1 MYIYYS
7 VRVLC
12 HNNIILYESYVIT
25 IYVYIYT
32 LRSRMWRY
40 LLAYTL
46 VVCFLMYIWNVV
58 CPTSFDRTTMETVG
72 LTCFAG
78 ASPASSW
85 NVLWPTLF
93 IAQLI
98 LIVQVVIQLV
108 IYMKSDSG
116 RPDRDA
122 MMRQAPGRPIYFI
135 SRLTLEVDLVFRLVG
150 GVVAYAGFLFLGFV
164 YEVDADGRVTLIG
177 LLQVLL
183 MFTLLG
189 SHMGSMV
196 KSPRG
201 NSTKTQFLW
210 RLVLVY
216 EGIVLVLRYIYQ
228 FRAVEDFIRTHWHL
242 TNVLTIEDFGLKRYS
257 DTNELSGLFAYL
269 FPTAL
274 LAAVTAWHLRS
285 MKRKLPTY
293 EILTPGRSVAMDGVV
308 AVMAE
313 FKRMVFV
320 NSPIVLLLFNMGV
333 VCHNINAFNV
343 TYLSLLLATLF
354 KPKWTGS
361 WKSLFWLSSF
371 FVLCLY
377 AFQARSLQPDKLA
390 VLFGSDFAA
399 KVEEN
404 ANWFGLARINKA
416 LATSSSS
423 SSSTDTAN
431 GGNYFHATI
440 WSMTWQHLVVM
451 LLCVVTR
458 ASHFW
463 DPDKDKPVGRRRKHH
478 QQPKRR
484 ETSERWMADAED
496 ADEYEDGGGGAPL
509 LKSLQDFSVRFVSQ
523 GSVTLTMLVL
533 LVSAFVHL
541 NSISVVYLV
550 VVRWILAANPVTVC
564 RNWTYLA
571 MMLVFVCVTQ
581 YFVMLWLPPF
591 MNRPRQSLPPWT
603 WFEFVYQE
611 YFALNFQ
618 HPWGLFCDYMC
629 LLVVFMIPGAKTYYL
644 EMEQREG
651 AAAARAAQL
660 LVSGHVDSPPV
671 SGGPVPGDV
680 HDFTTDALRN
690 QRPWRLLVF
699 VVMNYWVFGL
709 LVLVFVSGCVRSGV
723 TSGIYLAFA
732 IYMLLHVH
740 AVDDPQSKML
750 CRLRDVSWGY
760 LFLLILFQLPVF
772 SDVTDQCEIGTNSQ
786 SDGVCLSLPAVLDF
800 NKLPKNYP
808 GAPPLHSNLPILSIL
823 IFWMTNIQEL
833 IFRSPMYDYVRAYTR
848 RQHDQ
853 SHDRRK
859 ALHAEVLL
867 DRLERWTALKQEKQ
881 AAILRLKAIISR
893 MVNKVE
899 EMMDIAS
906 GLNYSLPPSAPLAP
920 TIVPHE
926 TTQNAVTV
934 TWSPPPGP
942 LLHRIRYYVVTRQVY
957 PPTTLLGDY
966 TDPVEVKAA
975 AAAPSTSSG
984 GVPTRVVVDGLRPGT
999 SYQFKVS
1006 AASRMGEG
1014 PFSAPSAPI
1023 QTIPLNWGGTC
1034 LAGWVQYHKQRWPAP
1049 WTSRLWFHA
1058 KMLPR
1063 YAVIDSHAFVWYKN
1077 EAMALKHR
1085 SMKKRKRMKTSFLTR
1100 DVSLCDLSESTYGLA
1115 QVYAIH
1121 VVAIARNAHQV
1132 RYTIQLET
1140 ADDFDR
1146 WVVELGSLVPRHAVG
1161 DRLEAYLEAKG
1172 VPLPPLEQMGMADDD
1187 DDEDGHRSE
1196 WSSVTGDESWLS
1208 DAEDEELCESRNI
1221 AALVYL
1227 AVYSFF
1233 YSLQD
1238 ASMRHESQVY
1248 EEDDEMVPSWYEMLT
1263 MIINAFRSNSRNVC
1277 CVAFLC
1283 SFVFQ
1288 GDLLNVVYVF
1298 AAFGFLLVENPR
1310 PHSLAWHVLMRY
1322 SFWVVCARYLF
1333 QLPFFCQNIN
1343 TNSVLYPSIQPW
1355 CPDTLDVPKTRSAIQ
1370 PMVYFGLYKF
1380 DGIANPDVD
1389 TMWRGVAWNFV
1400 VILCILFH
1408 RRELQLRGMWHKSV
1422 DHQHASTSAD
1432 ATSSAFDHIN
1442 QARHTLMSRDSLD
1455 DMDAFDVANF
1465 LARHDHDADDM
1476 TDAKPAPVASTTTKP
1491 VVSSSK
1497 AVAFSIERQNSIADN
1512 VVADDLMEDA
1522 GGGETGRGLSD
1533 GREAVEDLPDRR
1545 PVSPREAL
1553 LRAQYARLQQQD
1565 SLQHPYLRQEDEEGA
1580 DRQLTSSESAVVMHT
1595 QDTPAI
1601 MSPRE
1606 ALLRR
1611 MVSTSPPAPP
1621 SSPPSSP
1628 RDVMLLRT
1636 SSQHSGR
1643 LVRNGSSEQLD
1654 ENEVPPVL
1662 VDQPPPVSTTPIDL
1676 SKRHPK
1682 LVDKLCRRYPSAM
1695 AFVGRLW
1702 PPTPPHWD
1710 KDMAKAMLC
1719 PKPGRDYLA
1728 VMLLLPFVC
1737 IVYAFVFF
1745 KYFGEPLRDDSFAIN
1760 ASDSMLNGYMVLIV
1774 LFELT
1779 VMMWDRAAYV
1789 VGSVK
1794 LKVALHVTVLVGVH
1808 VGLWIM
1814 LPSYSQSYLPA
1825 RPGLQGFYLLHCAY
1839 LWCSAYQIKHGYLV
1853 FRSNHYSK
1861 KSVHE
1866 TSFADEM
1873 CGKLFKVYMFVP
1885 FAFEIRC
1892 LLDWM
1897 CSTTCLNK
1905 DMWLLLEET
1914 AATLFLVRQEMDE
1927 RIRDAAYLKGTKRVP
1942 VAGKFVSGGVILVV
1956 MLLCVV
1962 APLAMFSSLNP
1973 TTIENEITSTVVTLG
1988 LVQADGTVQQ
1998 LYINGDT
2005 NSDRFTGLNIKA
2017 SDTVIQK
2024 TSYASYSNEIWASS
2038 PPLRRNLVAR
2048 LNSTEML
2055 QWSLRFS
2062 FTRDGPDGNQVVA
2075 TSFEAEMTP
2084 MDRALLMNMVLN
2096 HGSTADPV
2104 RVSTSHNA
2112 TTPTTHLVL
2121 STSNQT
2127 SISVTAD
2134 TITMPSIRIKNFY
2147 TPVIKVGAQTNPV
2160 PRRNYMM
2167 RDLDIQR
2174 NAEDGVSWWVVR
2186 SPDPVGNDKLNGIA
2200 VKCFDGS
2207 GADKDG
2213 FCLVTISDN
2222 IVAGLTTLGIGS
2234 YGLTAVYIFVV
2245 FTVGA
2250 FFKDMLRGAMYKV
2263 LYEELPN
2270 PNDLLELVEV

>member
-1 MYIYYS
+1 
-7 VRVLC
+7 
-12 HNNIILYESYVIT
+12 
-25 IYVYIYT
+25 
-32 LRSRMWRY
+32 
-40 LLAYTL
+40 
-46 VVCFLMYIWNVV
+46 
-58 CPTSFDRTTMETVG
+58 
-72 LTCFAG
+72 
-78 ASPASSW
+78 
-85 NVLWPTLF
+85 
-93 IAQLI
+93 
-98 LIVQVVIQLV
+98 
-108 IYMKSDSG
+108 
-116 RPDRDA
+116 
-122 MMRQAPGRPIYFI
+122 
-135 SRLTLEVDLVFRLVG
+135 
-150 GVVAYAGFLFLGFV
+150 
-164 YEVDADGRVTLIG
+164 
-177 LLQVLL
+177 
-183 MFTLLG
+183 
-189 SHMGSMV
+189 
-196 KSPRG
+196 
-201 NSTKTQFLW
+201 
-210 RLVLVY
+210 
-216 EGIVLVLRYIYQ
+216 
-228 FRAVEDFIRTHWHL
+228 
-242 TNVLTIEDFGLKRYS
+242 
-257 DTNELSGLFAYL
+257 
-269 FPTAL
+269 
-274 LAAVTAWHLRS
+274 

-934 TWSPPPGP
+934 
-942 LLHRIRYYVVTRQVY
+942 Y

-1233 YSLQD
+1233 
-1238 ASMRHESQVY
+1238 
-1248 EEDDEMVPSWYEMLT
+1248 
-1263 MIINAFRSNSRNVC
+1263 
-1277 CVAFLC
+1277 
-1283 SFVFQ
+1283 
-1288 GDLLNVVYVF
+1288 
-1298 AAFGFLLVENPR
+1298 
-1310 PHSLAWHVLMRY
+1310 
-1322 SFWVVCARYLF
+1322 
-1333 QLPFFCQNIN
+1333 
-1343 TNSVLYPSIQPW
+1343 
-1355 CPDTLDVPKTRSAIQ
+1355 
-1370 PMVYFGLYKF
+1370 
-1380 DGIANPDVD
+1380 
-1389 TMWRGVAWNFV
+1389 
-1400 VILCILFH
+1400 
-1408 RRELQLRGMWHKSV
+1408 
-1422 DHQHASTSAD
+1422 
-1432 ATSSAFDHIN
+1432 
-1442 QARHTLMSRDSLD
+1442 
-1455 DMDAFDVANF
+1455 
-1465 LARHDHDADDM
+1465 
-1476 TDAKPAPVASTTTKP
+1476 
-1491 VVSSSK
+1491 
-1497 AVAFSIERQNSIADN
+1497 
-1512 VVADDLMEDA
+1512 
-1522 GGGETGRGLSD
+1522 
-1533 GREAVEDLPDRR
+1533 
-1545 PVSPREAL
+1545 
-1553 LRAQYARLQQQD
+1553 
-1565 SLQHPYLRQEDEEGA
+1565 
-1580 DRQLTSSESAVVMHT
+1580 
-1595 QDTPAI
+1595 
-1601 MSPRE
+1601 
-1606 ALLRR
+1606 
-1611 MVSTSPPAPP
+1611 
-1621 SSPPSSP
+1621 
-1628 RDVMLLRT
+1628 
-1636 SSQHSGR
+1636 
-1643 LVRNGSSEQLD
+1643 
-1654 ENEVPPVL
+1654 
-1662 VDQPPPVSTTPIDL
+1662 
-1676 SKRHPK
+1676 
-1682 LVDKLCRRYPSAM
+1682 
-1695 AFVGRLW
+1695 
-1702 PPTPPHWD
+1702 
-1710 KDMAKAMLC
+1710 
-1719 PKPGRDYLA
+1719 
-1728 VMLLLPFVC
+1728 
-1737 IVYAFVFF
+1737 
-1745 KYFGEPLRDDSFAIN
+1745 
-1760 ASDSMLNGYMVLIV
+1760 
-1774 LFELT
+1774 
-1779 VMMWDRAAYV
+1779 
-1789 VGSVK
+1789 
-1794 LKVALHVTVLVGVH
+1794 
-1808 VGLWIM
+1808 
-1814 LPSYSQSYLPA
+1814 
-1825 RPGLQGFYLLHCAY
+1825 
-1839 LWCSAYQIKHGYLV
+1839 
-1853 FRSNHYSK
+1853 
-1861 KSVHE
+1861 
-1866 TSFADEM
+1866 
-1873 CGKLFKVYMFVP
+1873 
-1885 FAFEIRC
+1885 
-1892 LLDWM
+1892 
-1897 CSTTCLNK
+1897 
-1905 DMWLLLEET
+1905 
-1914 AATLFLVRQEMDE
+1914 
-1927 RIRDAAYLKGTKRVP
+1927 
-1942 VAGKFVSGGVILVV
+1942 
-1956 MLLCVV
+1956 
-1962 APLAMFSSLNP
+1962 
-1973 TTIENEITSTVVTLG
+1973 
-1988 LVQADGTVQQ
+1988 
-1998 LYINGDT
+1998 
-2005 NSDRFTGLNIKA
+2005 
-2017 SDTVIQK
+2017 
-2024 TSYASYSNEIWASS
+2024 
-2038 PPLRRNLVAR
+2038 
-2048 LNSTEML
+2048 
-2055 QWSLRFS
+2055 
-2062 FTRDGPDGNQVVA
+2062 
-2075 TSFEAEMTP
+2075 
-2084 MDRALLMNMVLN
+2084 
-2096 HGSTADPV
+2096 
-2104 RVSTSHNA
+2104 
-2112 TTPTTHLVL
+2112 
-2121 STSNQT
+2121 
-2127 SISVTAD
+2127 
-2134 TITMPSIRIKNFY
+2134 
-2147 TPVIKVGAQTNPV
+2147 
-2160 PRRNYMM
+2160 
-2167 RDLDIQR
+2167 
-2174 NAEDGVSWWVVR
+2174 
-2186 SPDPVGNDKLNGIA
+2186 
-2200 VKCFDGS
+2200 
-2207 GADKDG
+2207 
-2213 FCLVTISDN
+2213 
-2222 IVAGLTTLGIGS
+2222 
-2234 YGLTAVYIFVV
+2234 
-2245 FTVGA
+2245 
-2250 FFKDMLRGAMYKV
+2250 
-2263 LYEELPN
+2263 
-2270 PNDLLELVEV
+2270 